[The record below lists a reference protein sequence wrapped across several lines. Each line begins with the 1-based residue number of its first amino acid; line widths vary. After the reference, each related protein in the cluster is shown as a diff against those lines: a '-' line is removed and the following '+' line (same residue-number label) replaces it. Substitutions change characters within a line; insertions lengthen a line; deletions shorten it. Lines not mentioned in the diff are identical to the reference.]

1 MGRAQRRQRRQLLRE
16 MREAQHLDTWRIA
29 ANRLDAIDGND
40 VWRSNDV
47 DAPFD
52 GQLLARDVATLAN
65 GMSRG
70 DVAAVESSLTE
81 TLHRHH
87 HEVTAPENYGQT
99 HTGEPRQSITTW
111 LDACEAAIDWLATV
125 PIPGLT
131 DDARH
136 ARFARARA
144 NLGTTALMLSGGGA
158 WGLYHLGVVRALQE
172 ADLLPTTLCG
182 SSMGA
187 IIAAGVGT
195 RTDEA
200 LDALY
205 ADPSQIHRVAVRVLT
220 PAAMAREGA
229 VLSPAQLE
237 EHVVANVGMSTF
249 AEAYA
254 KTGRVLN
261 VTVSPT
267 RARQKPRVLSH
278 VTAPDVLI
286 ADATVASCSLPG
298 LFRPVTLR
306 QRLRDGSIAP
316 YAATEQWVDG
326 SMHGDL
332 PLRRMARLHNV
343 NHFVVSQAN
352 PFVLPFV
359 TRHRRDPVTRVSRFA
374 GSIVRAS
381 TAAVLDETRRRMPTG
396 RTRAAF
402 DMAHA
407 LAAQDYVGDV
417 NIHPHVPP
425 GQYLR
430 VMANPSLQ
438 QLHEYIRGGER
449 ATWPRLAAVRDQT
462 RITRALERVMMS
474 LRSA

>member
-1 MGRAQRRQRRQLLRE
+1 MGRAERRERRDLQRT
-16 MREAQHLDTWRIA
+16 MRTARDVDTWRRA
-29 ANRLDAIDGND
+29 ARRLDAIEGND
-40 VWRSNDV
+40 AWRMTDE

-52 GQLLARDVATLAN
+52 APLLYRDAKALAA
-65 GMSRG
+65 GMAAG
-70 DVAAVESSLTE
+70 DLVAVESTLTE
-81 TLHRHH
+81 SLYRHH
-87 HEVTAPENYGQT
+87 HEVTAAENYAQT
-99 HTGEPRQSITTW
+99 HTGEPKLSITAW
-111 LDACEAAIDWLATV
+111 LDACERAIAWLASV
-125 PIPGLT
+125 PVPGLP
-131 DDARH
+131 DEARR
-136 ARFARARA
+136 ARFERARA

-158 WGLYHLGVVRALQE
+158 WGLYHLGVVRALQQ

-195 RTDEA
+195 RDDAE
-200 LDALY
+200 LEALY
-205 ADPSQIHRVAVRVLT
+205 ADPSQIHRVAVRVLS
-220 PAAMAREGA
+220 PAGMAREGA

-237 EHVVANVGMSTF
+237 VHVVTNVGASTF

-261 VTVSPT
+261 VTISPT

-306 QRLRDGSIAP
+306 QRLPSGEVAP

-343 NHFVVSQAN
+343 NHFIVSQAN

-359 TRHRRDPVTRVSRFA
+359 TRHRRDVVTRATRFA
-374 GSIVRAS
+374 GSVARAS
-381 TAAVLDETRRRMPTG
+381 TAAVLDETRRRLPTG
-396 RTRAAF
+396 KTRAAL

-407 LAAQDYVGDV
+407 LTAQDYVGDI
-417 NIHPHVPP
+417 NIHPRVPP
-425 GQYLR
+425 GEYLR
-430 VMANPSLQ
+430 VMANPSLE
-438 QLHEYIRGGER
+438 QLHGYILGGEQ

-462 RITRALERVMMS
+462 RITRALERVMEQ
-474 LRSA
+474 LGNA